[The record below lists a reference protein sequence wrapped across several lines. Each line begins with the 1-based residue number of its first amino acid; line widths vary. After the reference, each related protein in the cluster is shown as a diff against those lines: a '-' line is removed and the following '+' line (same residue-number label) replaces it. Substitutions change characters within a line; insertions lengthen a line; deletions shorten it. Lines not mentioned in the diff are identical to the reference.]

1 MTDPT
6 ARVLDA
12 MLADA
17 VALATTLGLK
27 IAVPNIVFPPED
39 DPNAAESV
47 YLEAVNF
54 WAGVNW
60 QSWGKQ
66 SGNIGTFQLS
76 VINPFQAGAIEPT
89 QYAGLVLDHY
99 FNGRTL
105 WTAQMERITF
115 SAAPVLLST
124 VQSGHKSIYPVSIP
138 YRFTKP

>member
-12 MLADA
+12 LIADA
-17 VALATTLGLK
+17 VALAANMGLN
-27 IAVPNIVFPPED
+27 IAVPNIAFDEVE
-39 DPNAAESV
+39 AT

-60 QSWGKQ
+60 QSWGTT

-76 VINPFQAGAIEPT
+76 VITPDQAGAIVPT
-89 QYAGLVLDHY
+89 QYAGAVLDQY
-99 FNGRTL
+99 FNGKVL
-105 WTAQMERITF
+105 WTSQMERVTF
-115 SAAPVLLST
+115 SAAPTLLST

>member
-1 MTDPT
+1 MSDPT

-12 MLADA
+12 LLADA
-17 VALATTLGLK
+17 VQLATNLGLK
-27 IAVPNIVFPPED
+27 IAVPNIVFSD
-39 DPNAAESV
+39 VAGV

-60 QSWGKQ
+60 QSWGTH

-76 VINPFQAGAIEPT
+76 VITPHQTGAIEPT
-89 QYAGLVLDHY
+89 QYAGAVLDHY
-99 FNGRTL
+99 FNGKVL
-105 WTAQMERITF
+105 WTDQVERITF
-115 SAAPVLLST
+115 SGAPTLLST